1 MKRLWPFGAEARRQ
15 PAPPPP
21 SAPAEPFRSWAL
33 SDVLA
38 RRAADRRWRVL
49 DLGSAYPTNLRF
61 FAARGASYAIEELYS
76 TVAPCRTG
84 GRLNA
89 ACMRSLPDLL
99 TFKPGTRFDAI
110 FAWDLLDYLGHEG
123 AAVVGERL
131 PAYCH
136 AQTLL
141 YCAVSREPRIPPTP
155 GRWEVV
161 DERTM
166 LHLRSEAAGAVAGPR
181 FVDATLL
188 RAFPGFRIHKSYLLK
203 QQLQEYLLE
212 PASVLPGAP

>member
-1 MKRLWPFGAEARRQ
+1 MRRLWPFAAEARRVMVE
-15 PAPPPP
+15 PPPP
-21 SAPAEPFRSWAL
+21 PPPEPFRSWAL

-38 RRAADRRWRVL
+38 RRVADRPWRVL

-61 FAARGASYAIEELYS
+61 FASHGASYAIEELHA
-76 TVAPCRTG
+76 TVAPCRVG
-84 GRLNA
+84 GKLDA
-89 ACMRSLPDLL
+89 EAMRALPDLL
-99 TFKPGTRFDAI
+99 TFAPGTRFDAV

-131 PAYCH
+131 AAYSH
-136 AQTLL
+136 SRTLV
-141 YCAVSREPRIPPTP
+141 YAAVSREPRIPATP

-166 LHLRSEAAGAVAGPR
+166 LHLRADNSPAVPSPR
-181 FVDATLL
+181 FVDASLL
-188 RAFPGFRIHKSYLLK
+188 RAFPAFRIHKSYLLK

-212 PASVLPGAP
+212 ATG

>member
-1 MKRLWPFGAEARRQ
+1 MWPFAVEARRV
-15 PAPPPP
+15 AVEPPPP
-21 SAPAEPFRSWAL
+21 PPPEPFRSWAL

-38 RRAADRRWRVL
+38 RRVADRPWRVL

-61 FAARGASYAIEELYS
+61 FAGHGASYAIEELYA
-76 TVAPCRTG
+76 TVAPCRVAGKLDATS
-84 GRLNA
+84 
-89 ACMRSLPDLL
+89 MRALPDLL
-99 TFKPGTRFDAI
+99 TFASGTRFDAV

-131 PAYCH
+131 AAYSH
-136 AQTLL
+136 ARTLI
-141 YCAVSREPRIPPTP
+141 YVAVSREPRIPATP

-166 LHLRSEAAGAVAGPR
+166 LNLRSEPAAVLPSPR

-212 PASVLPGAP
+212 PAG